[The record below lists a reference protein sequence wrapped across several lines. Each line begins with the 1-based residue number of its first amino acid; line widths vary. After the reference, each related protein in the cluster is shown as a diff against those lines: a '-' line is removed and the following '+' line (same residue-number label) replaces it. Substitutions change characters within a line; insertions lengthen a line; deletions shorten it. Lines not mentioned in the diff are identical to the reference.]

1 MGRLPFDPKKTAAA
15 RKAAEEA
22 PTLHSATAGAVA
34 APEPR
39 LTVSQLAD
47 RIDASLKA
55 GFPGRVRV
63 VGEVSN
69 FTDRT
74 HWYFDLKDA
83 AAVVNCVMFA
93 ALTRKVSAA
102 GVRVQQGMQVVVS
115 GRVEYYAKGGRV
127 SLIVDSLEP
136 VGVGALDLAFRQRCE
151 ELKALGYF
159 AIERKRPLPI
169 FPRKIA
175 VITSRTGAALQ
186 DVLNTIRRR
195 CPAVGVVLADVR
207 VQGDGAANEVAAA
220 IDTVGRVHDRLGIDA
235 VLVTRG
241 GGSKEDLWAFNERVV
256 ADAVLRCPIPV
267 AAAIGHETDT
277 TIAELVADERCAT
290 PTQAAMR
297 LTPEIPALL
306 RQAQTAER
314 RLTTIISTRLR
325 RAGDRVDSAARHLP
339 SAVHLLTE
347 RLGRRVANASAR
359 LDRAQPSAFR
369 ARMSGRLGS
378 LSARLDAALRR
389 RLAAADV
396 RPVQIR
402 LAQSMSRY
410 LESQADRIDALD
422 RNLELVGPQKV
433 LERGFSLTTDAQGR
447 LIRSVAS
454 IKPGDSLTTRL
465 ADGQFGSTVDGERPP
480 TLVPP
485 RKPGRTRRPGERAP
499 ANPDQLDLF
508 LG

>member
-1 MGRLPFDPKKTAAA
+1 MSRLPFDPSKTAAA
-15 RKAAEEA
+15 KRAADEVPA
-22 PTLHSATAGAVA
+22 AVV
-34 APEPR
+34 PGVEPR

-47 RIDASLKA
+47 RIDGSLKA

-93 ALTRKVSAA
+93 AATRKVTAA
-102 GVRVQQGMQVVVS
+102 GVRVQQGMQVVVG

-151 ELKALGYF
+151 ELRSLGYF
-159 AIERKRPLPI
+159 AVERKRPLPI
-169 FPRKIA
+169 FPRKVA

-207 VQGDGAANEVAAA
+207 VQGDGAAGEVAAA
-220 IDTVGRVHDRLGIDA
+220 IETVGRVHARLGIDA

-256 ADAVLRCPIPV
+256 ADAVLRCPVPV
-267 AAAIGHETDT
+267 VAAIGHETDT

-306 RQAQTAER
+306 RQTQTAER
-314 RLTTIISTRLR
+314 RLGTIITTRLR
-325 RAGDRVDSAARHLP
+325 RASDRVEAAARHLP

-369 ARMSGRLGS
+369 ARMAGRLGS
-378 LSARLDAALRR
+378 LSARLDAAIHR
-389 RLAAADV
+389 RLAASDL
-396 RPVQIR
+396 RPIEGR
-402 LAQSMSRY
+402 LARSMGRY
-410 LESQADRIDALD
+410 LEARAERLDALD

-447 LIRSVAS
+447 LVRSVAA
-454 IKPGDSLTTRL
+454 IKPGEAVTTRL

-480 TLVPP
+480 MAVAP
-485 RKPGRTRRPGERAP
+485 RKPGRTRRPGEKGL